1 MSAYAW
7 NYHRGSGA
15 PTAHVSNGENIL
27 TAGVQ
32 ARRPMG
38 PNTTFEPALE
48 GRSWSYNK
56 GDGGGNVVALV
67 AVSVTG

>member
-1 MSAYAW
+1 
-7 NYHRGSGA
+7 
-15 PTAHVSNGENIL
+15 
-27 TAGVQ
+27 
-32 ARRPMG
+32 MG

-67 AVSVTG
+67 AGVRHRLNDRLSIVPSARVEFGSLNLVEAVPPA